1 MMELRSF
8 NQDLKFNTSEEVDYA
23 DDLTMPF
30 LFVRKLTFFL
40 DFEFFLEPLV
50 LRGRTKNN

>member
-1 MMELRSF
+1 MELSSIYSL
-8 NQDLKFNTSEEVDYA
+8 NFNTSEVDYA

-40 DFEFFLEPLV
+40 EFEFFLEPFSFL
-50 LRGRTKNN
+50 GAHKK